1 MSASLVLAID
11 AGTTGIRTILYDRR
25 GAEVA
30 GAYREFTQL
39 TPAPG
44 LLEHDAEEIWAVTR
58 GLLAETMARAGADGG
73 AIAAVGVTGQRATT
87 LAWERDTGRPLHN
100 ALVWQDLR
108 TYARCLELS
117 PLVGFDV
124 SPLASLTKIEWL
136 LQNVAGLRERVLAG
150 EALVGTL
157 DSWLIHRLTAGRAF
171 VTDASNA
178 STTSL
183 WNPATG
189 AWSPELAGLLGLG
202 VESLATVSPSSAVY
216 ADADPALFGGAKVPV
231 AASAG
236 DQQAAMFGQL
246 CLEPGEGKATYGTS
260 VMVDVN
266 TGRQWVAGK
275 GGYSLGLWRL
285 GDVDSYVLEGTVITG
300 GAVIGWGRSL
310 RLLESPGESQ
320 DLAASV
326 PDSGGVAFVPA
337 LQGLG
342 SPHMD
347 PTAKGALM
355 GLTRATTRAHVARA
369 LLEGVAF
376 RTREVV
382 EALRADSPAPAFD
395 RLRVDGGMAAND
407 LFLQAQADVLGIPVE
422 RPSTNQATSLG
433 IAYLAGLATGFW
445 SGVDEIR
452 ATRLPITVFEPGP
465 GATSLDER
473 YLAWRHAVDAVRAY
487 AAATRPTP

>member
-1 MSASLVLAID
+1 MSTSLVLAID

-30 GAYREFTQL
+30 SAYREFTQH

-44 LLEHDAEEIWAVTR
+44 LLEHDPDEIWAVTR
-58 GLLAETMARAGADGG
+58 GLMAETMARAGADGS

-87 LAWERDTGRPLHN
+87 LAWDKVTGQPLHN

-117 PLVGFDV
+117 PLLGFAL
-124 SPLASLTKIEWL
+124 SPMTSLTKVEWL
-136 LQNVAGLRERVLAG
+136 LQNVPGLRERVLAG

-157 DSWLIHRLTAGRAF
+157 DSWLVYRLTGGRAF
-171 VTDASNA
+171 VTDISNA
-178 STTSL
+178 STTAL

-189 AWSPELAGLLGLG
+189 AWSPELAGLLGLS
-202 VESLATVSPSSAVY
+202 VDQLATVSPSSVVY
-216 ADADPALFGGAKVPV
+216 ADADPELFGGASVPV

-246 CLEPGEGKATYGTS
+246 CLTPGEGKATYGTS

-266 TGRQWVAGK
+266 TGGQWVNGTGSYA
-275 GGYSLGLWRL
+275 LGLWRL

-300 GAVIGWGRSL
+300 GAVIGWGHAL

-320 DLAASV
+320 KLAASV
-326 PDSGGVAFVPA
+326 PDAGGVAFVPA

-342 SPHMD
+342 SPYMD
-347 PTAKGALM
+347 LSAKGALL

-376 RTREVV
+376 RTRQVV
-382 EALRADSPAPAFD
+382 EGLRADSPAPAFD

-433 IAYLAGLATGFW
+433 IAYMAGLAVGFW
-445 SGVDEIR
+445 AGVDEIR
-452 ATRLPITVFEPGP
+452 ATRLPITTFEPGP
-465 GATSLDER
+465 NAASLDER
-473 YLAWRHAVDAVRAY
+473 YQAWRHAVDAVRAY
-487 AAATRPTP
+487 AAATR

>member
-1 MSASLVLAID
+1 MSTSLVLAID
-11 AGTTGIRTILYDRR
+11 AGTTGIRTILYDRH

-30 GAYREFTQL
+30 SAYREFTQH

-58 GLLAETMARAGADGG
+58 GLMAETMARAGADGT

-87 LAWERDTGRPLHN
+87 LAWDKATGKPLHR

-117 PLVGFDV
+117 PLIGFAL
-124 SPLASLTKIEWL
+124 SPMTSLTKVEWL
-136 LQNVAGLRERVLAG
+136 LQNVPGLRDQVLAG

-157 DSWLIHRLTAGRAF
+157 DSWLIHRLTGGRAF
-171 VTDASNA
+171 VTDISNA

-189 AWSPELAGLLGLG
+189 AWSPELAGLLGLS
-202 VESLATVSPSSAVY
+202 VDQLATVSPSSAVY
-216 ADADPALFGGAKVPV
+216 AEADPDLFGGASIPV

-266 TGRQWVAGK
+266 TGGQWVNGT
-275 GGYSLGLWRL
+275 GGYALGLWRL

-300 GAVIGWGRSL
+300 GAVVGWGHAL
-310 RLLESPGESQ
+310 HLLESAAESQ
-320 DLAASV
+320 ELAASV
-326 PDSGGVAFVPA
+326 PDAGGVAFVPA

-342 SPHMD
+342 SPYMD
-347 PTAKGALM
+347 PSAKGALL

-382 EALRADSPAPAFD
+382 EGLRADSPAPAFD

-433 IAYLAGLATGFW
+433 IAYMAGLAVGFW
-445 SGVDEIR
+445 AGVDEIR

-465 GATSLDER
+465 SVAGLEER
-473 YLAWRHAVDAVRAY
+473 YQAWRHAVDAVRAY
-487 AAATRPTP
+487 AAATR